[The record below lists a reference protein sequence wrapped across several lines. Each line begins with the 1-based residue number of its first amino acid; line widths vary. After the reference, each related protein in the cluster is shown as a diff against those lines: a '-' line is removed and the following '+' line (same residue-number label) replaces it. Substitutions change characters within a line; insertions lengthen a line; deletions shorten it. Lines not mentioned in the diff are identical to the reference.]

1 MELLE
6 SIGGGGLQKGSQGWN
21 PSRGDGL
28 RAEAVQGWEGLRAE
42 LRAVSE
48 GAVRWKGRSRAAV

>member
-1 MELLE
+1 MEL
-6 SIGGGGLQKGSQGWN
+6 LQKGSQGWN

-28 RAEAVQGWEGLRAE
+28 RAEAVRGWEGLRAE